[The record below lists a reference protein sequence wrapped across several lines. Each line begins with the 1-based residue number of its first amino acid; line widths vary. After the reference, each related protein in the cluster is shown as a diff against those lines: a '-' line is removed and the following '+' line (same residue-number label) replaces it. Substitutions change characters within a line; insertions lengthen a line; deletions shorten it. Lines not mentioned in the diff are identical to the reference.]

1 MSKVVF
7 LSNVDRR
14 FAMMQVALQQ
24 LQQENL
30 LSNDSVC
37 AKLSDNTVW
46 NDEWQKLLE
55 DADILLLKWMGA
67 GLDTPFF
74 KKLLPFIKKHQL
86 RYYIDAAGTEEEE
99 LVSGIEKNDLEKLK
113 AYALYSGMK
122 NYRNLFLYA
131 NGILTGKTD
140 IELPDPMYWS
150 AIIIRKLKLFI
161 QIWQHIKKIFAMLQN
176 RLLVFYFIVTNGY
189 GVTWPIKRH

>member
-37 AKLSDNTVW
+37 VKLSDNTGW

-67 GLDTPFF
+67 GLDTHFF

-86 RYYIDAAGTEEEE
+86 RYYIDAAGT
-99 LVSGIEKNDLEKLK
+99 
-113 AYALYSGMK
+113 
-122 NYRNLFLYA
+122 RN
-131 NGILTGKTD
+131 
-140 IELPDPMYWS
+140 
-150 AIIIRKLKLFI
+150 RKK
-161 QIWQHIKKIFAMLQN
+161 
-176 RLLVFYFIVTNGY
+176 
-189 GVTWPIKRH
+189 

>member
-37 AKLSDNTVW
+37 VKLSDNTGW

-55 DADILLLKWMGA
+55 DADILLL
-67 GLDTPFF
+67 
-74 KKLLPFIKKHQL
+74 
-86 RYYIDAAGTEEEE
+86 
-99 LVSGIEKNDLEKLK
+99 
-113 AYALYSGMK
+113 
-122 NYRNLFLYA
+122 
-131 NGILTGKTD
+131 
-140 IELPDPMYWS
+140 
-150 AIIIRKLKLFI
+150 
-161 QIWQHIKKIFAMLQN
+161 
-176 RLLVFYFIVTNGY
+176 
-189 GVTWPIKRH
+189 

>member
-14 FAMMQVALQQ
+14 FAMMKVALQQ

-37 AKLSDNTVW
+37 VKLSDNTVW

-67 GLDTPFF
+67 ALDTHFF

-99 LVSGIEKNDLEKLK
+99 LVSGIEKKDLEKLK

-150 AIIIRKLKLFI
+150 AIYHQLNCLYRSGSI
-161 QIWQHIKKIFAMLQN
+161 
-176 RLLVFYFIVTNGY
+176 
-189 GVTWPIKRH
+189 

>member
-55 DADILLLKWMGA
+55 DAKNCCHLLKNINC
-67 GLDTPFF
+67 D
-74 KKLLPFIKKHQL
+74 I
-86 RYYIDAAGTEEEE
+86 
-99 LVSGIEKNDLEKLK
+99 
-113 AYALYSGMK
+113 
-122 NYRNLFLYA
+122 
-131 NGILTGKTD
+131 ILT
-140 IELPDPMYWS
+140 LPVLK
-150 AIIIRKLKLFI
+150 RKN
-161 QIWQHIKKIFAMLQN
+161 W
-176 RLLVFYFIVTNGY
+176 
-189 GVTWPIKRH
+189 

>member
-67 GLDTPFF
+67 AHDDQAPL
-74 KKLLPFIKKHQL
+74 
-86 RYYIDAAGTEEEE
+86 
-99 LVSGIEKNDLEKLK
+99 S
-113 AYALYSGMK
+113 YAS
-122 NYRNLFLYA
+122 YA
-131 NGILTGKTD
+131 
-140 IELPDPMYWS
+140 ELPG
-150 AIIIRKLKLFI
+150 
-161 QIWQHIKKIFAMLQN
+161 LQN
-176 RLLVFYFIVTNGY
+176 LYY
-189 GVTWPIKRH
+189 H

>member
-113 AYALYSGMK
+113 AEIK
-122 NYRNLFLYA
+122 
-131 NGILTGKTD
+131 ILDEKYGHENIKVVKT
-140 IELPDPMYWS
+140 IEY
-150 AIIIRKLKLFI
+150 
-161 QIWQHIKKIFAMLQN
+161 
-176 RLLVFYFIVTNGY
+176 IVD
-189 GVTWPIKRH
+189 VTISDNNKQE

>member
-67 GLDTPFF
+67 GLDRQRKFDF
-74 KKLLPFIKKHQL
+74 
-86 RYYIDAAGTEEEE
+86 
-99 LVSGIEKNDLEKLK
+99 
-113 AYALYSGMK
+113 
-122 NYRNLFLYA
+122 
-131 NGILTGKTD
+131 TGKTASF
-140 IELPDPMYWS
+140 E
-150 AIIIRKLKLFI
+150 R
-161 QIWQHIKKIFAMLQN
+161 Q
-176 RLLVFYFIVTNGY
+176 RGY
-189 GVTWPIKRH
+189 ETEN

>member
-14 FAMMQVALQQ
+14 FAMMKVALQQ

-37 AKLSDNTVW
+37 VKLSDNTVW

-67 GLDTPFF
+67 GLDIPIFSKTAAN
-74 KKLLPFIKKHQL
+74 LLKNHQL

-122 NYRNLFLYA
+122 
-131 NGILTGKTD
+131 
-140 IELPDPMYWS
+140 
-150 AIIIRKLKLFI
+150 KLS
-161 QIWQHIKKIFAMLQN
+161 
-176 RLLVFYFIVTNGY
+176 
-189 GVTWPIKRH
+189 

>member
-86 RYYIDAAGTEEEE
+86 RYYICLLYTSDAADE
-99 LVSGIEKNDLEKLK
+99 L
-113 AYALYSGMK
+113 
-122 NYRNLFLYA
+122 
-131 NGILTGKTD
+131 
-140 IELPDPMYWS
+140 
-150 AIIIRKLKLFI
+150 
-161 QIWQHIKKIFAMLQN
+161 
-176 RLLVFYFIVTNGY
+176 
-189 GVTWPIKRH
+189 

>member
-24 LQQENL
+24 LHQENL

-55 DADILLLKWMGA
+55 DADILLIKWMGA
-67 GLDTPFF
+67 GLDIPFF
-74 KKLLPFIKKHQL
+74 KKLLPFKIGKEGQLQEWYLDYPEVDMPVLKRKK
-86 RYYIDAAGTEEEE
+86 
-99 LVSGIEKNDLEKLK
+99 
-113 AYALYSGMK
+113 
-122 NYRNLFLYA
+122 
-131 NGILTGKTD
+131 
-140 IELPDPMYWS
+140 W
-150 AIIIRKLKLFI
+150 
-161 QIWQHIKKIFAMLQN
+161 
-176 RLLVFYFIVTNGY
+176 
-189 GVTWPIKRH
+189 

>member
-55 DADILLLKWMGA
+55 DADILLLKQD
-67 GLDTPFF
+67 LTPLFS
-74 KKLLPFIKKHQL
+74 KNCCHLL
-86 RYYIDAAGTEEEE
+86 
-99 LVSGIEKNDLEKLK
+99 KNINCDI
-113 AYALYSGMK
+113 
-122 NYRNLFLYA
+122 
-131 NGILTGKTD
+131 ILT
-140 IELPDPMYWS
+140 LPVLK
-150 AIIIRKLKLFI
+150 RKN
-161 QIWQHIKKIFAMLQN
+161 W
-176 RLLVFYFIVTNGY
+176 
-189 GVTWPIKRH
+189 

>member
-14 FAMMQVALQQ
+14 FAMMKVALQQ

-37 AKLSDNTVW
+37 VKLSDNTVW

-67 GLDTPFF
+67 GLDTHFF
-74 KKLLPFIKKHQL
+74 KKLLPFKIGKEGQL
-86 RYYIDAAGTEEEE
+86 QE
-99 LVSGIEKNDLEKLK
+99 
-113 AYALYSGMK
+113 
-122 NYRNLFLYA
+122 
-131 NGILTGKTD
+131 
-140 IELPDPMYWS
+140 W
-150 AIIIRKLKLFI
+150 
-161 QIWQHIKKIFAMLQN
+161 
-176 RLLVFYFIVTNGY
+176 
-189 GVTWPIKRH
+189 